1 MQIDHVTVPVR
12 SYDAGKRFYEHALAP
27 LGFAIRLDWPDRH
40 RAYFGL
46 PSEPSSLWLSQSAA
60 AGTLEL
66 SLPAADAH
74 AVREFHA
81 AALLAGGAS
90 LHGPDIDLDRSAQIY
105 AARVADPDG
114 NVLEVIHRGLETA
127 AADDSALAA

>member
-1 MQIDHVTVPVR
+1 MQIDHVTVPVK
-12 SYDAGKRFYEHALAP
+12 SYDAAKRFYERALAP

-46 PSEPSSLWLSQSAA
+46 PSEPSSLWLAESPS

-66 SLPAADAH
+66 SLPASDAH
-74 AVREFHA
+74 AVQEFHA

-90 LHGPDIDLDRSAQIY
+90 LHGPGIDRDRSAQIY
-105 AARVADPDG
+105 TARVVDPDG
-114 NVLEVIHRGLETA
+114 NVLEVVHRGLATA

>member
-1 MQIDHVTVPVR
+1 MQIDHITVPVK
-12 SYDAGKRFYEHALAP
+12 SYDAAKRFYERALAP

-46 PSEPSSLWLSQSAA
+46 PSEPSSLWLAESPA

-66 SLPAADAH
+66 SLPASGAE
-74 AVREFHA
+74 AVQAFHA

-90 LHGPDIDLDRSAQIY
+90 LHGPGIDRDRSAQIY
-105 AARVADPDG
+105 TARVVDPDG
-114 NVLEVIHRGLETA
+114 NVLEVIHRGLETVV
-127 AADDSALAA
+127 ADESPLAA